1 MKFFTRLISILSLIL
16 ISSCTTT
23 SPGNTAQDK
32 VSTYEAKA
40 RNFEALA
47 RSQTIS
53 PPYSPSFRGNN
64 SHYSHG
70 LRMTYLMEAKRYR
83 KLAKEQK
90 EEDERNKAEQ

>member
-1 MKFFTRLISILSLIL
+1 MSFFRLIISFFSLTL

-23 SPGNTAQDK
+23 SPGNTAQDN

-40 RNFEALA
+40 RTFEALA

-90 EEDERNKAEQ
+90 EEDARNKGAE

>member
-1 MKFFTRLISILSLIL
+1 MSFFRLIISFFSLTL

-90 EEDERNKAEQ
+90 EEDARNKGAE

>member
-1 MKFFTRLISILSLIL
+1 MSFFRLIISFFSLTL

-40 RNFEALA
+40 RTFEALA

-90 EEDERNKAEQ
+90 EEDARNKAEQ

>member
-1 MKFFTRLISILSLIL
+1 MSFFRLIISFFSLTL

-53 PPYSPSFRGNN
+53 PPYSPSFRGND

-90 EEDERNKAEQ
+90 EEDARNKGAE